1 MDRDSYTCAH
11 KNLAAPVDDPIQL
24 LERDKKSMAL
34 DVTEAWMAT
43 YDSVQ
48 PE

>member
-1 MDRDSYTCAH
+1 MDRDSYTSAH
-11 KNLAAPVDDPIQL
+11 KNLAAPVDCLIQL

-34 DVTEAWMAT
+34 DVIKAWIAT

-48 PE
+48 SE